1 MISGVLPL
9 FWAISGSSLG
19 GPKSRQGCS
28 GLAPPAGS
36 GAARLLTA
44 WLRYRSYVVV
54 GLQSSIPTIPECLRT
69 RSFARSKQDENSFY
83 DDRRRGMISSTNLTA
98 LTIVN
103 SFSFYRNGGL
113 I

>member
-36 GAARLLTA
+36 G
-44 WLRYRSYVVV
+44 
-54 GLQSSIPTIPECLRT
+54 
-69 RSFARSKQDENSFY
+69 NSFY